1 MKKRPL
7 WLLTFGICFVFLFM
21 SANTKAATPEKKNAP
36 QAESNQA
43 AQRPQRSENADQHK

>member
-21 SANTKAATPEKKNAP
+21 SANKSSDAGSKMGTAKGVW
-36 QAESNQA
+36 NQ
-43 AQRPQRSENADQHK
+43 HC

>member
-21 SANTKAATPEKKNAP
+21 SANTKAATPVSKMGTAKGVW
-36 QAESNQA
+36 NQ
-43 AQRPQRSENADQHK
+43 HC